1 MLQGLTPQERADIRA
16 RLGQVMGD
24 PVANVLVE
32 VLDQVAVR
40 RDEMVTR
47 QDFQE
52 LRESVSQ
59 LVEGQQAMQA
69 AINRLTEAQ
78 IRSEE
83 RLGRL
88 EEAQARLAEAQ
99 VGVEER
105 LGRLEEAQIRSEE
118 RLGRLEDA
126 LTRLAEAQQET
137 QKELRE
143 LAEAQKQ
150 TQLELQ
156 RLNKQVGGLSD
167 WMGGDLEDAACS
179 VLYAVLTCDLGWK
192 VSSLK
197 RTYVKWNGQIE
208 EIDLFGQASDPA
220 RLNRSIWIVGEAK
233 HNLTVRDVNRF
244 AKQLER
250 ARQNL
255 KGEIFPV
262 CFCYRARPEVQAR
275 AQELGI
281 RLVFS
286 YGKLI

>member
-1 MLQGLTPQERADIRA
+1 MLQGLTAQERASIRA
-16 RLGQVMGD
+16 RLGQVVED
-24 PVANVLVE
+24 PVADVLVE
-32 VLDQVAVR
+32 VLDEVAVR
-40 RDEMVTR
+40 RAEMVTR
-47 QDFQE
+47 QDFQD
-52 LRESVSQ
+52 LRETVSQ
-59 LVEGQQAMQA
+59 LVEGQQALQA
-69 AINRLTEAQ
+69 AM
-78 IRSEE
+78 
-83 RLGRL
+83 
-88 EEAQARLAEAQ
+88 ARLAEAQ

-118 RLGRLEDA
+118 RLGRLEEVQIRSEERLGRLEEA
-126 LTRLAEAQQET
+126 LTQLAEAQQET

-143 LAEAQKQ
+143 LTEAQKQ
-150 TQLELQ
+150 TQLALQ

-179 VLYAVLTCDLGWK
+179 MLYTVLTHDFGWK
-192 VSSLK
+192 VTSLE

-208 EIDLFGQASDPA
+208 EINVFGQAYDPA

-250 ARQNL
+250 ARHNL
-255 KGEIFPV
+255 QGEIFPV

-281 RLVFS
+281 RLMFS